1 MVEAYVTVITAAG
14 TAQEAI
20 EGIRNVE
27 GVEKAHIVAGEF
39 DIVAQVTA
47 DEERDL
53 LRLVTDEIQPIDGVG
68 RTSTYI
74 VLE

>member
-1 MVEAYVTVITAAG
+1 MVQAYVTIMTAAG
-14 TAQEAI
+14 TAKEAI
-20 EGIRNVE
+20 DGIRSIE
-27 GVEKAHIVAGEF
+27 GVDTAHIVAGEF

-53 LRLVTDEIQPIDGVG
+53 LQLVTDEIQPIEGVG